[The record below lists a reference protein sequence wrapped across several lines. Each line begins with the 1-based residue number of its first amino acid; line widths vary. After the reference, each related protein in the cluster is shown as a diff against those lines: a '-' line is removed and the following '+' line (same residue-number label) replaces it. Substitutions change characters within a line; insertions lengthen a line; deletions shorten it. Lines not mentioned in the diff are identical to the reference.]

1 MNEVVN
7 LHIEQLVLSGIPE
20 QEREGVGRAVQAE
33 LSRLLSERG
42 IPEAWSNGRAIPSLD
57 GGSFAILSSM
67 SAEAKGRSIAG
78 RIYSAHVA
86 GGGREAA
93 AISSSDKAVER

>member
-33 LSRLLSERG
+33 LSWLLSERG
-42 IPEAWSNGRAIPSLD
+42 IPEAWNSGRAIPNLN
-57 GGSFAILSSM
+57 GGAFALHSGM
-67 SAEAKGRSIAG
+67 SVQAKGRSIAG
-78 RIYSAHVA
+78 RIYSAHIA

-93 AISSSDKAVER
+93 AKRSSDKAVER